1 MNTSKQKKE
10 DVWSKIEKEKRIDSF
25 IRRLC
30 YTAWATTFILFI
42 TYAIIVVIEF
52 FGLPS
57 EAVAHDFAGNFRP
70 ELYSFVLEM
79 VGLTLAFGAVGSL
92 SLGIAVISTIGIFV
106 RMRTS
111 NLQEMRIRLETLEE
125 TFLAERK

>member
-1 MNTSKQKKE
+1 MNTSKQNKE
-10 DVWSKIEKEKRIDSF
+10 DVWSKIEKEKRLDIF

-42 TYAIIVVIEF
+42 TYAIIVIVQVY
-52 FGLPS
+52 GLP
-57 EAVAHDFAGNFRP
+57 ADVLTGDFAGNRP
-70 ELYSFVLEM
+70 HLSAFVFEL

-106 RMRTS
+106 RMRTLS
-111 NLQEMRIRLETLEE
+111 LKEMRIRLETLEE
-125 TFLAERK
+125 ILLSERE